1 MSKMYKRYLELK
13 QENSS
18 KIYLF
23 KSGIFYLF
31 LAEDAKL
38 MSSVLNLRLTNLNEV
53 VLKCGFP
60 VNNLNKYINIIKSL
74 GYDVNIVDSLVDKP
88 VPTKN
93 YLVNSS
99 MQDLIN
105 TLTST
110 NSNELSIKEAYSLI
124 DDLISQAQKIEKE
137 MEI

>member
-13 QENSS
+13 KENSS

-31 LAEDAKL
+31 LDDDAKL
-38 MSSVLNLRLTNLNEV
+38 MSSILNLRLTNLNET

-60 VNNLNKYINIIKSL
+60 VNNLNKYINLIKSL

-88 VPTKN
+88 ISTKN
-93 YLVNSS
+93 YLLNSS
-99 MQDLIN
+99 MKDLIN
-105 TLTST
+105 TITSIK
-110 NSNELSIKEAYSLI
+110 SNELSIKEAYSLI
-124 DDLISQAQKIEKE
+124 DDLITKAQKIRKE
-137 MEI
+137 IEN

>member
-31 LAEDAKL
+31 LDNDAKL
-38 MSSVLNLRLTNLNEV
+38 MSNVLNLRLTNLNET

-60 VNNLNKYINIIKSL
+60 VNNLNKYINIIKNL
-74 GYDVNIVDSLVDKP
+74 GYDVNIVDSLIDKP

-110 NSNELSIKEAYSLI
+110 NPNELSIKEDYSLI